1 MRNLIVGILLV
12 TATPLGAQSV
22 KRVTLANP
30 EVTFPEPFSRIAGLR
45 QLSDGRLVIADRLE
59 QVVRFVDLESGFW
72 EDIGH
77 VGGGPGEYRMPA
89 GLLPLPGDSTLLI
102 DFGNMRMSV
111 IAPDGRIAGST
122 SLMRS
127 EVLFMRPTGAD
138 ARGGLYFDQGGVRMS
153 SGGRTESVSTQPIAR
168 LDLASDRIDTVAAMP
183 MVETPRAE
191 RSMSMGG
198 FQMRVASLSPY
209 PTQNVWAVAPDG
221 RIAIVHA
228 DPYHVEWISSSGTS
242 ISGTPVEYQPVR
254 VTGRDKEAWADRMGD
269 GSALMVMVGG
279 SRGGGG
285 GGRTMQLPRPDP
297 DDMEWPEFKPAFDRQ
312 AARVTPG
319 GELWVRRHV
328 AFSEPVTYDVFDDS
342 GNRVRQVALPEGRE
356 LVGFGDGMVFLVN
369 VDEDDLQWLEAY
381 RMP

>member
-1 MRNLIVGILLV
+1 MRTLLVGILMV
-12 TATPLGAQSV
+12 STAPLGAQSV
-22 KRVTLANP
+22 EKVTLANP
-30 EVTFPEPFSRIAGLR
+30 EATFPEPFSRIAGLR

-59 QVVRFVDLESGFW
+59 QAVRYVDFKSGTM

-77 VGGGPGEYRMPA
+77 VGGGPGEYQMPS
-89 GLLPLPGDSTLLI
+89 GLLPLPADSTLLI

-122 SLMRS
+122 SLMRG
-127 EVLFMRPTGAD
+127 EALFVRPTGAD
-138 ARGGLYFDQGGVRMS
+138 ARGGLYFDQGGVRLS
-153 SGGRTESVSTQPIAR
+153 SGGRIESASTQPIAR

-183 MVETPRAE
+183 MVEQPRVV
-191 RSMSMGG
+191 RSMSMRGG
-198 FQMRVASLSPY
+198 RMQIAGLTPY

-228 DPYHVEWISSSGTS
+228 DPYHVGWISSSGPS
-242 ISGTPVEYQPVR
+242 ISGTPVEYRPVR
-254 VTGRDKEAWADRMGD
+254 VTDRDKEAWADRMGD

-279 SRGGGG
+279 GGSRGGG
-285 GGRTMQLPRPDP
+285 RAMRVPRPDP
-297 DDMEWPEFKPAFDRQ
+297 GDMEWPEFKPAFDRR

-319 GELWVRRHV
+319 GELWVQRHV
-328 AFSEPVTYDVFDDS
+328 AFSEPATYDVFDDS
-342 GNRVRQVALPEGRE
+342 GNRVRQVVLPEGRQ